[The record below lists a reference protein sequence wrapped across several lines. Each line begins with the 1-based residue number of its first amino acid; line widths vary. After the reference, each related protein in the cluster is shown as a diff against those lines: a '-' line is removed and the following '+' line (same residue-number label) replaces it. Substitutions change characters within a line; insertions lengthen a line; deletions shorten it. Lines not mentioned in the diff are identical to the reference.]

1 MSAPP
6 PSRTYLEPVRDIPT
20 ILAHIDALFDCLKH
34 ISPEKQQQYL
44 TTKTQHCRT
53 PEAIKSIKDRS
64 ARQDALDYNAVVQA
78 SIEANSLAPAAMEPL
93 TAEIQACHKDY
104 KNLHDSYSW
113 NTNRTFALDLCADMV
128 KVLIPITRRLKSYT
142 DETTASA
149 SGTLE
154 TIIYWIKGSL
164 RSNKFAW
171 DKTMLEAQG
180 RYEAFLAD
188 VKSGKEK
195 PIRTVDAVISESIQS
210 WYSPENKHGPNYNA
224 NHKNPAPAT
233 TSVRRQLASLKML
246 YEP

>member
-64 ARQDALDYNAVVQA
+64 KKQDALDYNATVQA
-78 SIEANSLAPAAMEPL
+78 SIEANSLAPATMQLLAD
-93 TAEIQACHKDY
+93 EIQACHKDY
-104 KNLHDSYSW
+104 KDLHASNSW
-113 NTNRTFALDLCADMV
+113 NTNRTFAHDLCSDMI
-128 KVLIPITRRLKSYT
+128 KVLIPITRRLKSYA

-154 TIIYWIKGSL
+154 TILYWIKGSL
-164 RSNKFAW
+164 ISTKFAW
-171 DKTMLEAQG
+171 EQTIADIQNKTQKNTTPQPA
-180 RYEAFLAD
+180 
-188 VKSGKEK
+188 
-195 PIRTVDAVISESIQS
+195 PPTVDAVIASSIQS
-210 WYSPENKHGPNYNA
+210 WCSPENKHGPNYVKNA
-224 NHKNPAPAT
+224 LLLQKLAAL
-233 TSVRRQLASLKML
+233 SVT
-246 YEP
+246 